1 MYKICLFVIVLVLGA
16 PMLAAAS
23 NDCPPLQYYNG
34 ASCAPCSTCPR
45 GFGVKTQCS
54 ALKDT
59 ECQECWPG
67 YDYSGTNDMTP
78 CIKCIN
84 DRSNCPDGNFKVIRK
99 CTIYSPTL
107 CSGCDEGNYF
117 DNSTGLDGGCVEC
130 SKCAIDEVE
139 TQKCSTAHDRKCEKK
154 PSTTSKIWAPSIIRQ
169 SMITMQN
176 IQNIRSLGA
185 PDIHTTD
192 LSASGTAG
200 QTEITKTPSVPS
212 SKTIDWIDWTEAST
226 TERPDPDPEE
236 RTSGTEKL
244 VQWGLVSG
252 SLALLAVAVAIL
264 LCWIRRRRKRR
275 RRTRKKNEDSN
286 GSAHQSTPLM
296 QQHGLDTLIS
306 NIKTADRK
314 FITMHLNGKD
324 THGYHYWKFVADHVG
339 LKEEKKNW
347 EQSDNPAEKFLHAF
361 SVKEHST
368 IGKLIEACGEEAGL
382 TLLVGEL
389 KKRFSAANQSGSDE
403 NLAPN
408 GSTWV

>member
-1 MYKICLFVIVLVLGA
+1 Q
-16 PMLAAAS
+16 LAAAS

-45 GFGVKTQCS
+45 AFGVKTQCS

-84 DRSNCPDGNFKVIRK
+84 DHSNCPDGNFKVIRK

-154 PSTTSKIWAPSIIRQ
+154 PSTTSEIWAPS
-169 SMITMQN
+169 T
-176 IQNIRSLGA
+176 A
-185 PDIHTTD
+185 
-192 LSASGTAG
+192 AG
-200 QTEITKTPSVPS
+200 QTEITEKTPSVSS
-212 SKTIDWIDWTEAST
+212 SKTIDWIDWTQAST
-226 TERPDPDPEE
+226 TEPSDPDPEE
-236 RTSGTEKL
+236 RTSGSKKL

-252 SLALLAVAVAIL
+252 SLALLAVVVAIL

-275 RRTRKKNEDSN
+275 RRARKKNKESN

-306 NIKTADRK
+306 SIKTADRK
-314 FITMHLNGKD
+314 FITMHLNEKD

-382 TLLVGEL
+382 TLLVSEL
-389 KKRFSAANQSGSDE
+389 KKKFSAANQSGSVE